1 MGFDEAAAYLDA
13 LGVDAMKS
21 LSPSLHRIEA
31 LCAALDHPEAKAP
44 AIHITGTN
52 GKTSTARIATALLA
66 AAGLK
71 VGTYTSPHLQDVR
84 ERLALNGVPISQADF
99 GDVFDHIRRYLV
111 KVEHDLGE
119 RLTYFEVLTG
129 MFFLWA
135 AENPVDAMVVEV
147 GLGGRWDATNILPNA
162 PVAVLTQVGL
172 DHTGLLG
179 TERETIAKE
188 KAGIIKPGA
197 AVVTAERT
205 PSVLE
210 VIAGEAEAAG
220 ATLSVAGRDFHL
232 IDNTL
237 ALGGRL
243 LTVATAAVTYE
254 ELFLPLHGRHQGY
267 NAAVAL
273 EAVTRFLPAM
283 PLEHALV
290 AEGLAAVTAPGRLEI
305 ARPGTGSEPPVLL
318 DVAHN
323 PDGVSALVTSL
334 VEAFSFERATI
345 VLGILS
351 DKDHAGMLAELTRI
365 PCELVLTEPKSVRSV
380 PLEELAA
387 AASAAGLPYEV
398 VPEVGAALG
407 TARARALPGGLVLVT
422 GSHYVVGEARTQLG
436 LTP

>member
-1 MGFDEAAAYLDA
+1 MGFQEAAACLDA
-13 LGVDAMKS
+13 LGIDAMKS

-31 LCAALDHPEAKAP
+31 LCAALDHPEAKVP

-52 GKTSTARIATALLA
+52 GKTSTARIATALLS

-84 ERLALNGVPISQADF
+84 ERLALNGVPISAADF
-99 GDVFDHIRRYLV
+99 GDVFDHIRPYLTE
-111 KVEHDLGE
+111 VEREIGE
-119 RLTYFEVLTG
+119 TLTYFEVLTG

-135 AENPVDAMVVEV
+135 AESPVDAMVVEV
-147 GLGGRWDATNILPNA
+147 GLGGRWDATNVMPDA

-179 TERETIAKE
+179 SERETIAKE

-197 AVVTAERT
+197 VVVTAERT

-210 VIAGEAEAAG
+210 VINGEAEAAG
-220 ATLSVAGRDFHL
+220 AELSIVGRDFHL
-232 IDNTL
+232 LDNTL
-237 ALGGRL
+237 ALGGRS
-243 LTVATAAVTYE
+243 LTIATSAATYE
-254 ELFLPLHGRHQGY
+254 DLFLPLHGRHQGY

-273 EAVTRFLPAM
+273 EAVTRFLPARA
-283 PLEHALV
+283 LEPSLI
-290 AEGLAAVTAPGRLEI
+290 AEGLAAVKAPGRLEV
-305 ARPGTGSEPPVLL
+305 ARPASESEPPVLL

-323 PDGVSALVTSL
+323 PDGVSALVGSL
-334 VEAFSFERATI
+334 VETFAFERATV

-351 DKDHAGMLAELTRI
+351 DKDYEGMLAELTRM

-380 PLEELAA
+380 PLERLAA
-387 AASAAGLPYEV
+387 AAAQAGLPHEV
-398 VPEVGAALG
+398 VPEVGAALE
-407 TARARALPGGLVLVT
+407 AALAKALPGGLVIVT